1 MATSTVQSPT
11 ILVID
16 DDPGVRDVIQRLLE
30 LHGFRVVVAADGR
43 EGLAEVAHS
52 RPDAVV
58 CDLTMPVMDGLEFAR
73 RLRANPRHRRVL
85 LIALTGRGWETD
97 TVDTWRVGFDRLL
110 EKPVRGEIL
119 AQLIHSRLPPRGDV
133 DAPK

>member
-1 MATSTVQSPT
+1 MSPTTDHIHT

-16 DDPGVRDVIQRLLE
+16 DDPGVRQVIQRLLE
-30 LHGFRVVVAADGR
+30 VHGFRVVVAADGR
-43 EGLAEVAHS
+43 EGLAEVARS

-73 RLRANPRHRRVL
+73 RVRANPQHRRVP
-85 LIALTGRGWETD
+85 LIALTGRGWATD

-110 EKPVRGEIL
+110 EKPVRGETL
-119 AQLIHSRLPPRGDV
+119 AHLIHSRLSPGR
-133 DAPK
+133 